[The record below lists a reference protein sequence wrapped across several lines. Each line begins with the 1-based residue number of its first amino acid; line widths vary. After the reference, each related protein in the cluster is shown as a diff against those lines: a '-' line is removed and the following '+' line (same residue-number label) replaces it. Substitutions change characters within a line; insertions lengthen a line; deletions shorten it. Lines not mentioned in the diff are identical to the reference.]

1 MIKFKDKSN
10 NSFSDINFK
19 RANNIKIGKCIK
31 IKNSQ
36 KTFQIVG
43 LNNKRKICWV
53 REWPIKNSDHVTFQL
68 SVNNILIPTIY
79 GIKNIDNCK
88 SGNV

>member
-1 MIKFKDKSN
+1 MIKLKDKREKNSN
-10 NSFSDINFK
+10 DINFK
-19 RANNIKIGKCIK
+19 KENNIKIGKCIK
-31 IKNSQ
+31 IKNSK

-43 LNNKRKICWV
+43 LNHKRKICWV
-53 REWPIKNSDHVTFQL
+53 REWPIKNCAHVTFQL

-79 GIKNIDNCK
+79 SFKKKDDDN

>member
-1 MIKFKDKSN
+1 MIKLKDKSK

-19 RANNIKIGKCIK
+19 RSNDLKIGKCIK
-31 IKNSQ
+31 IKNSK

-53 REWPIKNSDHVTFQL
+53 REWPIKNSAHVTFQL
-68 SVNNILIPTIY
+68 SVNNILIPTIC
-79 GIKNIDNCK
+79 GHRNK
-88 SGNV
+88 GN

>member
-1 MIKFKDKSN
+1 MIKLKDKSN

-19 RANNIKIGKCIK
+19 GANNIKIGEFIK
-31 IKNSQ
+31 IKNS
-36 KTFQIVG
+36 KKIFQIVG
-43 LNNKRKICWV
+43 LNDKRKICWV

>member
-1 MIKFKDKSN
+1 MIKLKDKSK

-19 RANNIKIGKCIK
+19 GANNIEIGKFIK
-31 IKNSQ
+31 IKNSK

-53 REWPIKNSDHVTFQL
+53 REWPIKNSAHVTFQL

-79 GIKNIDNCK
+79 GLRNKDN
-88 SGNV
+88 